1 MMLKVVVP
9 REQTNEGYDDHAAN
23 GSTGKC
29 QESQSPLH
37 LRRSFLVRATLAR
50 FRHVI
55 VRHLYDFL
63 KISNMVGTER
73 AL

>member
-9 REQTNEGYDDHAAN
+9 WKQTNEGQDEHAAN
-23 GSTGKC
+23 SSTGQG

-37 LRRSFLVRATLAR
+37 LRRSFLVRVTLAR

-63 KISNMVGTER
+63 KTPNMVGTES
-73 AL
+73 AV

>member
-1 MMLKVVVP
+1 MLKVVVP
-9 REQTNEGYDDHAAN
+9 WEQTNEGYDDHAAN
-23 GSTGKC
+23 SSTGKG

-50 FRHVI
+50 FRHV
-55 VRHLYDFL
+55 YDFL

>member
-9 REQTNEGYDDHAAN
+9 WKQTNEGQDEHAAN
-23 GSTGKC
+23 SGTGQC

-37 LRRSFLVRATLAR
+37 LRRSLLVRAKLAR

-63 KISNMVGTER
+63 KTPNMIGTER